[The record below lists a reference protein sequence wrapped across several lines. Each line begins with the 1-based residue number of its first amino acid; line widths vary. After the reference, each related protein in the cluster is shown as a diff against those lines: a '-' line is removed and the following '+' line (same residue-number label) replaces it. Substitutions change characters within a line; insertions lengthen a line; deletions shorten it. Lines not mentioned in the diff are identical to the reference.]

1 LVNCGW
7 TRLTYLLFA
16 LTILIALAQV
26 RDPSADPRPL
36 ATKTPSGATVEENAL
51 VTEEGLSEPAQTV
64 PREGT
69 THTAS
74 VEYGGGDHRSPA
86 IVDGA
91 QDIVTPGSRVF
102 YRPAPA
108 SPASGGKPASD
119 PACADLG
126 VFPSDRR
133 ITFPLPR
140 KYLGSYEDTWGAPRP
155 QGGHEGTD
163 LMAPTGTAAYAVTDG
178 TIVAVAGANE
188 NGWNT
193 LGGYAV
199 MLRAA
204 YSVGPVKQGDL
215 FYYAHLNHESAL
227 EIGTR
232 VSVGQTVGY
241 VGDTGQGP
249 EVTRGLFPPH
259 LHLGWY
265 GAGSAVTSGA
275 MNPYPLLE
283 WIRANGGAITG
294 GSGARYC
301 EAPRTGGPVPSDGE
315 SRWLALGSPGMNPDL
330 GTGANQPAP
339 GPGTA
344 GPEREIG
351 HTGGAAPAQQKEPA
365 PDQSPPDTPGG
376 TRPKTDPE
384 STGSSG
390 LPNPSRAEPP
400 PAPSV
405 PGDESPEVP
414 SGESAQ
420 DHSDAPTSGADPEGD
435 EANDPP
441 GEEQNPDED
450 THGENGGDGTDAPE
464 DPEEE
469 PEEDSQPPGDQTSP
483 GEDQY
488 APETDGESDPETTT
502 AAR

>member
-1 LVNCGW
+1 LINCGW

-26 RDPSADPRPL
+26 RDPNADPRPL

-64 PREGT
+64 PRQGT

-74 VEYGGGDHRSPA
+74 LEYGGGDHRSPA

-140 KYLGSYEDTWGAPRP
+140 KYLGSYENTWGAPRP

-215 FYYAHLNHESAL
+215 FYYAHLNQESAL

-283 WIRANGGAITG
+283 WFKANGGAITG

-301 EAPRTGGPVPSDGE
+301 EAPRSGGPVPSAGE
-315 SRWLALGSPGMNPDL
+315 SRWPAPDSPGVSPDL
-330 GTGANQPAP
+330 ATGVNQPAS
-339 GPGTA
+339 GPAIA
-344 GPEREIG
+344 GPERQVG
-351 HTGGAAPAQQKEPA
+351 LPAGAAPAQQGEPA
-365 PDQSPPDTPGG
+365 SNQSSPDAPGG
-376 TRPKTDPE
+376 TTPKADPQTTASSSE
-384 STGSSG
+384 S
-390 LPNPSRAEPP
+390 PNPPRAEPP
-400 PAPSV
+400 PDSSV
-405 PGDESPEVP
+405 PGEVPSEAP
-414 SGESAQ
+414 SGESA
-420 DHSDAPTSGADPEGD
+420 
-435 EANDPP
+435 
-441 GEEQNPDED
+441 
-450 THGENGGDGTDAPE
+450 
-464 DPEEE
+464 
-469 PEEDSQPPGDQTSP
+469 
-483 GEDQY
+483 
-488 APETDGESDPETTT
+488 
-502 AAR
+502 

>member
-7 TRLTYLLFA
+7 TRLASLLFA

-36 ATKTPSGATVEENAL
+36 ATKAPSGATVEENAL
-51 VTEEGLSEPAQTV
+51 VAEEGLSEPAQTAQ
-64 PREGT
+64 REGT
-69 THTAS
+69 GSA
-74 VEYGGGDHRSPA
+74 EYDGGDHRSPA

-91 QDIVTPGSRVF
+91 RDVATPGSRIF

-108 SPASGGKPASD
+108 SPASGDKPASD

-140 KYLGSYEDTWGAPRP
+140 KYLASYEDTWGAPRP

-199 MLRAA
+199 MLKAA

-215 FYYAHLNHESAL
+215 FFYAHLNRESAL

-265 GAGSAVTSGA
+265 GTGSAVTSGA

-283 WIRANGGAITG
+283 WIKANGGAITG

-301 EAPRTGGPVPSDGE
+301 EAPRTGGPVPSAGE
-315 SRWLALGSPGMNPDL
+315 SRWPAPDSPGVSPDL
-330 GTGANQPAP
+330 ATGVNQPAS
-339 GPGTA
+339 GPAIA
-344 GPEREIG
+344 GPERQVG
-351 HTGGAAPAQQKEPA
+351 LPAGAAPAQ
-365 PDQSPPDTPGG
+365 
-376 TRPKTDPE
+376 
-384 STGSSG
+384 
-390 LPNPSRAEPP
+390 
-400 PAPSV
+400 
-405 PGDESPEVP
+405 
-414 SGESAQ
+414 
-420 DHSDAPTSGADPEGD
+420 
-435 EANDPP
+435 
-441 GEEQNPDED
+441 
-450 THGENGGDGTDAPE
+450 
-464 DPEEE
+464 
-469 PEEDSQPPGDQTSP
+469 
-483 GEDQY
+483 
-488 APETDGESDPETTT
+488 
-502 AAR
+502 